1 MNIQLVYIIHKD
13 SASENPGLNVSSD
26 TDLRADIELTYLTE
40 EQLNEHLQN
49 DILSFRKDIVFDK
62 KNEKDRL
69 RSIAASYALKQALL
83 NAGIT
88 ASEDKIRYNEKGK
101 LLIDGCYVNLSH
113 SGDMAVCVFD
123 ENECG
128 VDLERISR
136 FMKMT
141 DKEGMIKRIL
151 SESEIKYY
159 EGLSRDD
166 KAVYLCEKWTAK
178 ESYVKMTGEGIAEI
192 SNDIPG
198 DVIINTVRIS
208 SEYIMSTC
216 TRRIYV

>member
-1 MNIQLVYIIHKD
+1 MKIYLVYIIDGDKMID
-13 SASENPGLNVSSD
+13 SPGSD
-26 TDLRADIELTYLTE
+26 AGDGINCTFLTK

-49 DILSFRKDIVFDK
+49 DILSFRKDIVFGK

-88 ASEDKIRYNEKGK
+88 EAEDKIRYNEKGK

-151 SESEIKYY
+151 SEREIKYY

-198 DVIINTVRIS
+198 DVMINSVRIS
-208 SEYIMSTC
+208 DDYIMSTC
-216 TRRIYV
+216 IRRIYV

>member
-1 MNIQLVYIIHKD
+1 MNIQLVYIIYKD
-13 SASENPGLNVSSD
+13 GASENPGLNVSSD
-26 TDLRADIELTYLTE
+26 TDLCADIELTYLTE

-151 SESEIKYY
+151 SEGEIKYY

-178 ESYVKMTGEGIAEI
+178 ESYVKMTGEGIA
-192 SNDIPG
+192 
-198 DVIINTVRIS
+198 
-208 SEYIMSTC
+208 
-216 TRRIYV
+216 

>member
-1 MNIQLVYIIHKD
+1 MKIYLVYIIEGDKMID
-13 SASENPGLNVSSD
+13 SPGSD
-26 TDLRADIELTYLTE
+26 AGDGINCTFLTK

-49 DILSFRKDIVFDK
+49 DILSFRKDIVFSK

-88 ASEDKIRYNEKGK
+88 EAEDKIRYNEKGK

-151 SESEIKYY
+151 SEGEIKHY

-198 DVIINTVRIS
+198 DVMINSVRIS
-208 SEYIMSTC
+208 DEYIMSTC

>member
-1 MNIQLVYIIHKD
+1 MKTYLVYIISDGEMVDAPGSDAGD
-13 SASENPGLNVSSD
+13 SINC
-26 TDLRADIELTYLTE
+26 TFLTK

-113 SGDMAVCVFD
+113 SGDMAVCVSD

-216 TRRIYV
+216 ARRIYV

>member
-1 MNIQLVYIIHKD
+1 MNIQLVYIIYKD
-13 SASENPGLNVSSD
+13 GASENPGLNVSSD
-26 TDLRADIELTYLTE
+26 TDLCADIELTYLTE

-88 ASEDKIRYNEKGK
+88 AAEDKIRYNEKGK
-101 LLIDGCYVNLSH
+101 LFIDGCYVNLSH

-151 SESEIKYY
+151 SEGEIKYY

-192 SNDIPG
+192 NNDIPG
-198 DVIINTVRIS
+198 DVIINSVRIS
-208 SEYIMSTC
+208 GEYIMSTC
-216 TRRIYV
+216 ARRIYV

>member
-1 MNIQLVYIIHKD
+1 MVDAPGSDAGD
-13 SASENPGLNVSSD
+13 SINC
-26 TDLRADIELTYLTE
+26 TFLTK

-136 FMKMT
+136 FGKMA

-151 SESEIKYY
+151 SEGEIKY
-159 EGLSRDD
+159 L
-166 KAVYLCEKWTAK
+166 
-178 ESYVKMTGEGIAEI
+178 
-192 SNDIPG
+192 
-198 DVIINTVRIS
+198 
-208 SEYIMSTC
+208 
-216 TRRIYV
+216 

>member
-1 MNIQLVYIIHKD
+1 MKIYLVYIINNDEMVDAPGSDAGD
-13 SASENPGLNVSSD
+13 SINCTL
-26 TDLRADIELTYLTE
+26 LTK

-69 RSIAASYALKQALL
+69 RSIAASYGLKQALL

-88 ASEDKIRYNEKGK
+88 ATEDKIRYNEKGK
-101 LLIDGCYVNLSH
+101 LFIDGCYVNLSH

-136 FMKMT
+136 FGKMT

-151 SESEIKYY
+151 SEGEIKYY

-216 TRRIYV
+216 ARRIYV